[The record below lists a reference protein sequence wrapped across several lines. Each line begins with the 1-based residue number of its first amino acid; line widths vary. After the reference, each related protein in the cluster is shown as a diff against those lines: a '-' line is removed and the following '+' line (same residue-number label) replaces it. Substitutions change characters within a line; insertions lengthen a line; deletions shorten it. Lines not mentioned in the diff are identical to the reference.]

1 MNTNCVSVLFFK
13 QKSHSNL
20 LALLCTQMKLCMSCN
35 PRACLK
41 IRAELK
47 VDCGGA
53 EQLGGSV
60 SCEKN
65 ILSDK
70 SIAHNLL
77 TLCHCNGYPHNLGT
91 DCIACP

>member
-1 MNTNCVSVLFFK
+1 MVKAVGCGPVLE
-13 QKSHSNL
+13 HRRL
-20 LALLCTQMKLCMSCN
+20 LWRRV
-35 PRACLK
+35 P
-41 IRAELK
+41 AELK

-65 ILSDK
+65 ILSDR

-77 TLCHCNGYPHNLGT
+77 TLCYCNGYPHNLGT